1 MELVAAGGEVEW
13 FHFPLSSKCSTK
25 EPFGIW
31 EDEEEKKRAIE
42 SERAEC
48 GSTSAESWEEQRSEI
63 SRIIISKIYYKLRFN
78 QKNGDV
84 AQMVERSL
92 SMREVRGSI
101 PRISMSS
108 FVFISALIDPNIN
121 QICFFLP
128 FEGTIF
134 PWGYFH

>member
-48 GSTSAESWEEQRSEI
+48 GGTSAESWEEQRSGRESEI
-63 SRIIISKIYYKLRFN
+63 SSIIMSKIYYKLRFG
-78 QKNGDV
+78 Q
-84 AQMVERSL
+84 
-92 SMREVRGSI
+92 
-101 PRISMSS
+101 
-108 FVFISALIDPNIN
+108 
-121 QICFFLP
+121 
-128 FEGTIF
+128 
-134 PWGYFH
+134 